1 LAVSLLLL
9 LPQMSEAQCVCT
21 YLPVCEAYKTSPA
34 VVIAKAV
41 GDQLV
46 VSKVLHGSAPRTIK
60 WQNTG
65 ECEAGL
71 QQGEEYLVYPTRYRG
86 TFGVGACT
94 RRMTLAEAAEELKTI
109 RRLASQ
115 TTKGTVYGYLITG
128 GDKFGMFNLT
138 LEGGG
143 KRYEQSIEGGPWEFN
158 AVRPGSYQLTIELN
172 DPSRRILRRSVLL
185 RPRGCE
191 DAGDVGTP

>member
-1 LAVSLLLL
+1 MKHTSMPSSEQLPPADGPSEAHRASARSIRSGRWSATLAVSLLLL

-94 RRMTLAEAAEELKTI
+94 RRMTLAEAAEELKDDSKAGVSNHK
-109 RRLASQ
+109 RDRLRLFD
-115 TTKGTVYGYLITG
+115 YG
-128 GDKFGMFNLT
+128 
-138 LEGGG
+138 
-143 KRYEQSIEGGPWEFN
+143 R
-158 AVRPGSYQLTIELN
+158 
-172 DPSRRILRRSVLL
+172 
-185 RPRGCE
+185 
-191 DAGDVGTP
+191 